1 MSASLRAVYVFNNFN
16 TQDWIDISNIVTS
29 SAKDSTYGHS
39 GIIPPLPTKIPYCR
53 MNSLMDAK
61 ARLVLEIDALTY
73 NIVSVEK
80 DRRVATLETD
90 NKPTRGHLTSLRL

>member
-1 MSASLRAVYVFNNFN
+1 
-16 TQDWIDISNIVTS
+16 
-29 SAKDSTYGHS
+29 
-39 GIIPPLPTKIPYCR
+39 
-53 MNSLMDAK
+53 MDAK